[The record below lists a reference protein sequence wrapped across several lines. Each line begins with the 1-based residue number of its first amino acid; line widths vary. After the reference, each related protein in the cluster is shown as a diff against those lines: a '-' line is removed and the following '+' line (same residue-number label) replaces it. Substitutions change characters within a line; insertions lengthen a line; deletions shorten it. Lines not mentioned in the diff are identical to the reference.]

1 MSEKYIVIINDIND
15 IKDILYIYPIKLINE
30 DLIVKILKNK
40 INDKFIYYNIL
51 EKKQK
56 NYKIKK
62 LGEIIDYAYSNKDSN
77 NDTILMIIYKNIII
91 DNSSEKEY
99 IKEYYNNSLK
109 IELIINILNYYIDK
123 KLKKKGNLQ
132 INSSAGNV
140 SGDLRDARDT
150 AASASSASSVMLQKI
165 SRREISGREISGRE
179 IGRKR

>member
-51 EKKQK
+51 DKKQQI
-56 NYKIKK
+56 YKIKN
-62 LGEIIDYAYSNKDSN
+62 LGEIIDDAYSNKNLN
-77 NDTILMIIYKNIII
+77 NDNILMIIYKNIII
-91 DNSSEKEY
+91 DNSSEKENT
-99 IKEYYNNSLK
+99 KEFYNKSLK

-132 INSSAGNV
+132 INSSAVNV
-140 SGDLRDARDT
+140 LGDLHGARGARDT
-150 AASASSASSVMLQKI
+150 AASVMLQKI
-165 SRREISGREISGRE
+165 SGRGELLG
-179 IGRKR
+179 GGNW

>member
-51 EKKQK
+51 DKKQQI
-56 NYKIKK
+56 YKIKK
-62 LGEIIDYAYSNKDSN
+62 LGEIIDDAYSNKNLN
-77 NDTILMIIYKNIII
+77 NDNILMIIYKNIII

-132 INSSAGNV
+132 INPSAVNV

-150 AASASSASSVMLQKI
+150 AASASSVMLQKI
-165 SRREISGREISGRE
+165 SRGEISG
-179 IGRKR
+179 KR

>member
-62 LGEIIDYAYSNKDSN
+62 LGEIIDNAYSNKDSN

-132 INSSAGNV
+132 INSSAVNV

-150 AASASSASSVMLQKI
+150 AASASSVMLQKI
-165 SRREISGREISGRE
+165 SRGEISG
-179 IGRKR
+179 KR